1 MVSLKHTPR
10 AGRLVGY
17 ARVSTHDQTTA
28 LQLDALKAAGC
39 AEIHQ
44 DRVSGAVVCRPGLD
58 AALASL
64 IDGDVLVVWKL
75 DRLGRSLA
83 HLVEL
88 VNGLQGRGVGFRSL
102 SDAIDTSSA
111 GGRLV
116 FHIMG
121 SLAEFERS
129 LIAER
134 TKAGMAAAKARG
146 SMLGRRRALT
156 SAQLDHAKLLIDR
169 GESPSVVARSLG
181 CGRST
186 LYRAL
191 APNKTAQPGV
201 RASGRA

>member
-1 MVSLKHTPR
+1 MSQKPAPV

-17 ARVSTHDQTTA
+17 ARVSTQDQTTA
-28 LQLDALKAAGC
+28 LQIDALRAAGC
-39 AEIHQ
+39 VEIHQ
-44 DRVSGAVVCRPGLD
+44 DRVSGSVVSRPGLD
-58 AALASL
+58 AALSSL
-64 IDGDVLVVWKL
+64 TIGDVLVVWRL

-88 VNGLQGRGVGFRSL
+88 VNELEGRGVGFRSL
-102 SDAIDTSSA
+102 SDAIDTTSA

-116 FHIMG
+116 FHIMA

-129 LIAER
+129 LIGER
-134 TKAGMAAAKARG
+134 TRAGMAAARARG
-146 SMLGRRRALT
+146 SMVGRRRALT
-156 SAQLDHAKLLIDR
+156 PAQLDHARLLIEK

-191 APNKTAQPGV
+191 EPIKAARPG
-201 RASGRA
+201 AGTPGRA

>member
-1 MVSLKHTPR
+1 MSHKPAPV

-17 ARVSTHDQTTA
+17 ARVSTQDQTTA
-28 LQLDALKAAGC
+28 LQIDALKAAGC
-39 AEIHQ
+39 IEIHQ
-44 DRVSGAVVCRPGLD
+44 DRVGGSVVRRLGLD
-58 AALASL
+58 AALSSL
-64 IDGDVLVVWKL
+64 TTGDVLVVWRL

-88 VNGLQGRGVGFRSL
+88 VNELEGRGVGFRSL
-102 SDAIDTSSA
+102 SDAIDTTSA

-116 FHIMG
+116 FHIMA

-129 LIAER
+129 LIGER
-134 TKAGMAAAKARG
+134 TRAGMAAARARG
-146 SMLGRRRALT
+146 SMVGRRRALT
-156 SAQLDHAKLLIDR
+156 PAQLDHARLLIEK

-191 APNKTAQPGV
+191 EPIKAARPG
-201 RASGRA
+201 AGTPGRA

>member
-1 MVSLKHTPR
+1 VSRKPTPV

-17 ARVSTHDQTTA
+17 ARVSTQDQTTA
-28 LQLDALKAAGC
+28 LQLDALRAVGC
-39 AEIHQ
+39 VEIHQ
-44 DRVSGAVVCRPGLD
+44 DRVSGSVMRRPGLD

-64 IDGDVLVVWKL
+64 GPGDVLVVWKL

-88 VNGLQGRGVGFRSL
+88 VSELQGRGVGFRSL
-102 SDAIDTSSA
+102 SDAIDTTSA

-116 FHIMG
+116 FHIMA

-129 LIAER
+129 LIGER
-134 TKAGMAAAKARG
+134 TRAGMAAAKRRG
-146 SMLGRRRALT
+146 SMIGRRRALT
-156 SAQLDHAKLLIDR
+156 SAQLDHAILLIDR

-186 LYRAL
+186 L
-191 APNKTAQPGV
+191 
-201 RASGRA
+201 

>member
-1 MVSLKHTPR
+1 MSRKPAPV

-17 ARVSTHDQTTA
+17 ARVSTQDQTTA
-28 LQLDALKAAGC
+28 LQLDALKGAGC
-39 AEIHQ
+39 TEIHQ
-44 DRVSGAVVCRPGLD
+44 DRASGAVVSRPGLD
-58 AALASL
+58 SALASL
-64 IDGDVLVVWKL
+64 ATGDVLVVWRL

-88 VNGLQGRGVGFRSL
+88 VNTLQGRGVGFRSL
-102 SDAIDTSSA
+102 SDAIDTTSA

-116 FHIMG
+116 FHIMA

-129 LIAER
+129 LIGER
-134 TKAGMAAAKARG
+134 TRAGMAAARARG
-146 SMLGRRRALT
+146 SMVGRRRALT
-156 SAQLDHAKLLIDR
+156 PAQLDHARLLIER

-191 APNKTAQPGV
+191 APNKAARPG
-201 RASGRA
+201 AGTPGRA

>member
-1 MVSLKHTPR
+1 MSRKPVLA

-17 ARVSTHDQTTA
+17 ARVSTQDQTTA
-28 LQLDALKAAGC
+28 LQIDALKAAGC
-39 AEIHQ
+39 VETHQ
-44 DRVSGAVVCRPGLD
+44 DRVSGSVVRRPGLET
-58 AALASL
+58 ALASL
-64 IDGDVLVVWKL
+64 RPGDVLVVWRL

-88 VNGLQGRGVGFRSL
+88 VSELQGRGVGFLSL
-102 SDAIDTSSA
+102 SDAIDTTSA

-116 FHIMG
+116 FHIMA

-129 LIAER
+129 LIGER
-134 TKAGMAAAKARG
+134 TRAGMAAARARG
-146 SMLGRRRALT
+146 SMVGRRRALT
-156 SAQLDHAKLLIDR
+156 PAQLDHARLLIER

-191 APNKTAQPGV
+191 APNKAARPG
-201 RASGRA
+201 AGTPGRA